1 MSLSASLKDKEPETL
16 IREVGEIPRTKTNP
30 HFFSP
35 LHLERIMKT
44 KNYMKVKQSKK
55 DYNNKLFT
63 AEANVDMGIESTRP
77 AVEVKGVEVIDGVKY
92 YVLKF

>member
-1 MSLSASLKDKEPETL
+1 
-16 IREVGEIPRTKTNP
+16 
-30 HFFSP
+30 
-35 LHLERIMKT
+35 MKT

-92 YVLKF
+92 YVLKV